1 MQKVGDVLKLR
12 RTCISGSM
20 SGSRYF
26 HITLLIVRPTAD
38 ITEVSVLCWL
48 HVESSKTRALL
59 APDRNNFV

>member
-1 MQKVGDVLKLR
+1 MQKVGDVLRLR

-38 ITEVSVLCWL
+38 ITEISVLCWL
-48 HVESSKTRALL
+48 YVESSKVGALL
-59 APDRNNFV
+59 APAIARNN